1 MFEFITFNG
10 VLWFFFGIGALS
22 SIICGIQECLAEADK
37 KKKLQ
42 KEQETFIRYHH
53 YMVLEDGTIVY
64 PEIKN

>member
-1 MFEFITFNG
+1 MFTFNG
-10 VLWFFFGIGALS
+10 VLWFFFGIAVLS
-22 SIICGIQECLAEADK
+22 SIICGIQEALAEAEK

-42 KEQETFIRYHH
+42 QEQLNFARYHR